1 MPPAQTAANAN
12 ASGISPRDLIG
23 QTVVHI
29 MQILQLLTAMVN
41 GLSPDV
47 TTPRTLRLS
56 IAGAT
61 EHFAALTR
69 QLDEH
74 DARAIAVR
82 LGQHDRRRR
91 SAAAAAARRRR
102 VWAALSDDDDNDP
115 PDDDG
120 DTVHEYAQIGGGR
133 GPPPPPGGGGACNR
147 TVVLRRVLD
156 GSVQRTIEK

>member
-82 LGQHDRRRR
+82 LEKHDRRRR
-91 SAAAAAARRRR
+91 MRGVR
-102 VWAALSDDDDNDP
+102 V
-115 PDDDG
+115 PD
-120 DTVHEYAQIGGGR
+120 GGR
-133 GPPPPPGGGGACNR
+133 S
-147 TVVLRRVLD
+147 RVL
-156 GSVQRTIEK
+156 GYGYRLPSVRPAD